1 MGRDDPLNGIP
12 PYLRKPDAY
21 WHLPRMGSMAN
32 VTVAQWDEPDEN
44 GRPIRQFTYT
54 TPNGTR
60 EGTSDVADVLVE
72 AIKLIAEM
80 QGRTG

>member
-21 WHLPRMGSMAN
+21 WHIPQMGSMAN

-44 GRPIRQFTYT
+44 GHPIRQLTYT
-54 TPNGTR
+54 RPSG
-60 EGTSDVADVLVE
+60 EHCGTSDVGDFVVE
-72 AIKLIAEM
+72 AVKIIAEM